1 MVQPHAAI
9 IRCLS
14 AQPMSLADLAAA
26 AQVSLPTLQRA
37 VKDLTESGWVRA
49 AGRAATTGGR
59 PAVLYGL
66 DASTH
71 LIIGVHLQLPGV
83 RLAAVTLAGDV
94 LDKRQIENGVATSPD
109 EVVRE
114 IAAYVEQVAR
124 RYPARTLL
132 GIGLAAPG
140 FIDMASGEIL
150 AIGRVASWQHF
161 PIKARLVAA
170 LGLPVIV
177 ENDVDSMAVAEL
189 QQGRI
194 PTGQNLI
201 YLGFTEGFKAS
212 LFLDGQRYSGPFG
225 NAGNIGSTVLFCGQ
239 PADGSAPRQAQ
250 KIVSVRAVCQAFDE
264 RVGDAPTSN
273 PMHAAIQSAGDL
285 AAKFQRILEAAEA
298 GDSLCASLAADM
310 IALLAVVVANLLNTI
325 QPNLLII
332 GGALSDLPPRL
343 FNQFETAIRGYLP
356 QPIANYVL
364 IQRARLSSPNLV
376 IAGIAREFLEQ
387 YVAQEDFFQL
397 EGATG

>member
-1 MVQPHAAI
+1 MAQLHVTI
-9 IRCLS
+9 VRSLS
-14 AQPMSLADLAAA
+14 AQPLSLADLAAA

-37 VKDLTESGWVRA
+37 VKDLTEAGWVRA
-49 AGRAATTGGR
+49 VGRAATTGGR

-71 LIIGVHLQLPGV
+71 LIIGAHLQLPGV
-83 RLAAVTLAGDV
+83 RLAAVTLTGDV
-94 LDKRQIENGVATSPD
+94 LDEHQIENGVATSPD

-114 IAAYVEQVAR
+114 IAAYVERVAH
-124 RYPARTLL
+124 RYPARTVL

-150 AIGRVASWQHF
+150 GIGRVASWQHF

-177 ENDVDSMAVAEL
+177 GNDVDSMAVAEL

-194 PTGQNLI
+194 PAGQNLI
-201 YLGFTEGFKAS
+201 YLGFAEGFKAS
-212 LFLDGQRYSGPFG
+212 LFLGGQRYCGPFG

-239 PADGSAPRQAQ
+239 PADGSAPRQVQ
-250 KIVSVRAVCQAFDE
+250 KIASVRAVCQAFDE
-264 RVGDAPTSN
+264 RVSDAPSSN
-273 PMHAAIQSAGDL
+273 PAHAAIRSAGDL
-285 AAKFQRILEAAEA
+285 ASKFQRILEAAEA
-298 GDSLCASLAADM
+298 GDSLCAPLVAEM

-332 GGALSDLPPRL
+332 GGALSDLPLRL
-343 FNQFETAIRGYLP
+343 FNEFETAIRGYLP

-387 YVAQEDFFQL
+387 YVVQEDFFQP
-397 EGATG
+397 EGAIS